1 MTDLGHKRRKV
12 MAVVGGGSSLDAD
25 LEQLCA
31 DLGRGAVEAGF
42 RVATGGLGGVMAAV
56 SRGAHGADCYREGDV
71 IGILPGYDAGSANL
85 DVDIAVP
92 TGIGVARNVVLVST
106 ADVVVAV
113 GGGSG
118 TLSELA
124 LAWQLG
130 KPIVGLVAAGGWAA
144 KLAGE
149 PIDERRRDTIFS
161 AETADQAVAQAVTLT
176 SD

>member
-1 MTDLGHKRRKV
+1 MTDPRQKRRKV
-12 MAVVGGGSSLDAD
+12 MAVVGGGSLLDAD
-25 LEQLCA
+25 CEQLCA

-42 RVATGGLGGVMAAV
+42 RLATGGLGGVMAAA
-56 SRGAHGADCYREGDV
+56 SRGAHDAEGYQEGDV
-71 IGILPGYDAGSANL
+71 VGILPGYDAGSAN
-85 DVDIAVP
+85 DHVDLAIP
-92 TGIGVARNVVLVST
+92 TGMGIARNVVLIST

-130 KPIVGLVAAGGWAA
+130 KPIIGLVAGGGWAA

-149 PIDERRRDTIFS
+149 PIDDRRRDSVVS
-161 AETADQAVAQAVTLT
+161 AETAAQAVVQAVAMTGG
-176 SD
+176 